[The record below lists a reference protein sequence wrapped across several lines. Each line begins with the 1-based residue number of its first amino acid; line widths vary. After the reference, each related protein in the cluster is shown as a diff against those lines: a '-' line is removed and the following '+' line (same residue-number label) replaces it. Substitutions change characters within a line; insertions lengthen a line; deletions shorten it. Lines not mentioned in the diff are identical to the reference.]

1 MTLPTY
7 PSRKSLCKPYITW
20 ITWGINWV
28 NKSPRISCR
37 EHQLNTIGTLLGVHS
52 SLSLDV
58 DVQGNSFDADFLLD
72 DRSGGFA
79 GSLSGRTSTQIGSMY
94 SLEFKSAPK
103 NDISQD
109 FLIVNPY

>member
-1 MTLPTY
+1 MY
-7 PSRKSLCKPYITW
+7 PYQRIGNPYT
-20 ITWGINWV
+20 
-28 NKSPRISCR
+28 SPISCGYKLGEQIPKNTIR
-37 EHQLNTIGTLLGVHS
+37 EQQLNTIGTLLGVHP

-79 GSLSGRTSTQIGSMY
+79 GSLSGRDSTHIGSMY

-103 NDISQD
+103 SDISQD
-109 FLIVNPY
+109 FMIVNPY